1 MGLFQSK
8 PAPQPFAVG
17 MPIQVGPAP
26 VQRTN
31 WVRILVFVAGG
42 ALLLYLGFAFYNY
55 IRKRRGQEPI
65 DLFKQAS
72 SGDKTPTPVDGKTKT
87 VIPASE
93 VPVGPGA
100 DYGVQFWMYI
110 ADWDYRFG
118 QEKKILSRL
127 SSNNAA
133 IRSPEVSLAAT
144 ENTLNVKVS
153 LFATDNRAGASAP
166 AMNSTGDVFTCS
178 VENVPLQ
185 RWFSVSV
192 TVFQRNM
199 DIYIDGRLVKSC
211 VLPGVPKPAFGDI
224 VLNDEGG
231 FSGSVCNVHSYTTML
246 TPKAAK
252 DFYAAGTNCAA
263 PKPSEESQTVDPDSW
278 TMKLFGYNFRFTR
291 LDKLGKEISSY
302 TF

>member
-1 MGLFQSK
+1 MGLSQSRPTQPLGLPIGFVPQ
-8 PAPQPFAVG
+8 PAP
-17 MPIQVGPAP
+17 AP
-26 VQRTN
+26 KTN
-31 WVRILVFVAGG
+31 WIRILMFIAGG

-55 IRKRRGQEPI
+55 LRKQQGQEPVA
-65 DLFKQAS
+65 LFGASS
-72 SGDKTPTPVDGKTKT
+72 SGDKAPTPVDGKTKT

-100 DYGVQFWMYI
+100 DYGIQFWMYI
-110 ADWDYRFG
+110 ADWDYKFG
-118 QEKKILSRL
+118 QEKKILSRV
-127 SSNNAA
+127 SSNNNA
-133 IRSPEVSLAAT
+133 IRSPEISLAAT
-144 ENTLNVKVS
+144 DNTLNVKVS
-153 LFATDNRAGASAP
+153 IFASDQTAAAATP

-185 RWFSVSV
+185 RWFSVSA

-231 FSGSVCNVHSYTTML
+231 FSGSVCNVHSYTSMI
-246 TPKAAK
+246 TPDVARS
-252 DFYAAGTNCAA
+252 FFAAGTSCQA
-263 PKPSEESQTVDPDSW
+263 PTPSEPSVSVDPNSW
-278 TMKLFGYNFRFTR
+278 TMKLFGYTFRFST
-291 LDKLGKEISSY
+291 LDKGGKEVSSY